1 MDNAMKAGVTNDDV
15 LSLIDNNS
23 DAALKNGSKFTE
35 PTLKE
40 PDKPGGQPKC
50 KPGKTNSR
58 GSLREDEAAVKL
70 TQSRYNTIQLPEV
83 DGGNGKGIKKGTN
96 PDLLIEGEVFDCYS
110 PETSS
115 VGNIYK
121 VVQDK
126 STTQASRVVL
136 NLEVQTVLSQ
146 QRPHRKSLSTLDDQ
160 RARCRIFIC
169 VGGERSTAKTLSP
182 NRKHMQTLPK

>member
-136 NLEVQTVLSQ
+136 NLEDFKGSVDDLVKCFYDN
-146 QRPHRKSLSTLDDQ
+146 PIPTLDELLIINKDQ
-160 RARCRIFIC
+160 VLCIYI
-169 VGGERSTAKTLSP
+169 K
-182 NRKHMQTLPK
+182 